1 MRYIF
6 WFMTLLLTPVFIV
19 FTVANRDPVVIDF
32 WPFEIQQALPF
43 SLVVLACLLFGFVVG
58 AFLMWLRFGAARA
71 RARQAQQRAAVLER
85 ELTSLKRSA
94 AAHGAPGVTSLPPG
108 SPASSSTVP
117 SASPPSSPAADQ
129 TPRLPAAA
137 GHS

>member
-85 ELTSLKRSA
+85 ELTNLKRSA
-94 AAHGAPGVTSLPPG
+94 AAHAAPGATGLP
-108 SPASSSTVP
+108 SPAPAAP
-117 SASPPSSPAADQ
+117 SSSPAADQ
-129 TPRLPAAA
+129 IPRLPAAA
-137 GHS
+137 GSP

>member
-85 ELTSLKRSA
+85 ELTNLKRSA
-94 AAHGAPGVTSLPPG
+94 AAH
-108 SPASSSTVP
+108 SPASAAGLP
-117 SASPPSSPAADQ
+117 SAPPASTAADQ

-137 GHS
+137 GSP